1 MELGTDLIQKMK
13 VYLQIFTRRYSD
25 IVKNK
30 IQAVGWSNIVKKKIQ
45 AVGWS
50 DIVKNKIEAVG
61 WSDIVKNKIQAVGW
75 SDILKN
81 KMDTRHVMRN
91 CLGPRFQNGFNYF

>member
-30 IQAVGWSNIVKKKIQ
+30 I
-45 AVGWS
+45 
-50 DIVKNKIEAVG
+50 EAVG
-61 WSDIVKNKIQAVGW
+61 WSDIVKNKI
-75 SDILKN
+75 
-81 KMDTRHVMRN
+81 
-91 CLGPRFQNGFNYF
+91 